1 MNKRGFEDSGDGE
14 TAGERLF
21 IRNFSI
27 TVGLRR
33 RPHDVM
39 MCEKEEEEEEVMVVV
54 AAVTRNGNRGGDRYV
69 CM

>member
-14 TAGERLF
+14 PAGERLF
-21 IRNFSI
+21 IRNFST

-54 AAVTRNGNRGGDRYV
+54 AAVTRNGNRGGDRYM

>member
-1 MNKRGFEDSGDGE
+1 MNKRGFEDSGDDK

-21 IRNFSI
+21 IRNFST

-54 AAVTRNGNRGGDRYV
+54 AAVTRDGNRGGDRYM